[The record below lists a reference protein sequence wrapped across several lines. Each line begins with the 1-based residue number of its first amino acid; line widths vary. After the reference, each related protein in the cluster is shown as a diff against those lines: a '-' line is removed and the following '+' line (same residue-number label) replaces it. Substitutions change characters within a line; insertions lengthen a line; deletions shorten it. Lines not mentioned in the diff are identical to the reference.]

1 MTTGIITILIT
12 AVTFLIMLLGFA
24 LRRNRRV
31 HIALMSLVIVY
42 DVLFPFYLFSSRDWY
57 KRLIVNEDILT
68 FGVWMHLGGVV
79 LLYVLY
85 VVQIQAA
92 RNMMTDA
99 ADVESRVNHRKQGI
113 GLLFTRGYVLLTGA
127 MLYDPQYAL

>member
-1 MTTGIITILIT
+1 MTTGIITILVT

-42 DVLFPFYLFSSRDWY
+42 DVLFPFYLFFSRDWY
-57 KRLIVNEDILT
+57 KRLVVNEDILT
-68 FGVWMHLGGVV
+68 FGVWMHFGGVI

-85 VVQIQAA
+85 VFQIQAA

-113 GLLFTRGYVLLTGA
+113 GLLITRGYVLLTGA